1 MTGSLDENDLGFLL
15 TTTSG
20 LKGIYVP
27 DTAPDGRGSISS
39 TNSNT
44 LLGGFNLQYYV
55 VDSSTV
61 VFIDVDSFALDGS
74 VAQVAIGT
82 FQAQSASGSA
92 GAAQSRMAIVHPPVR
107 AHGALRSK

>member
-1 MTGSLDENDLGFLL
+1 
-15 TTTSG
+15 

-39 TNSNT
+39 TNSGT
-44 LLGGFNLQYYV
+44 LLGGFTLQYYV

-74 VAQVAIGT
+74 VAQVAVGT
-82 FQAQSASGSA
+82 FAAQSASGSA
-92 GAAQSRMAIVHPPVR
+92 AAQSHMLLVRPAIRPHAAMR
-107 AHGALRSK
+107 RQ